1 MSKKFLHVLK
11 YILPAAIAF
20 VLMYFAFQN
29 VDFAEFWSK
38 AQEVN
43 YIWVFISIALSYVSY
58 WIRAFR
64 WNLLLKPLGFE
75 HLTSNRTTIAV
86 LIGYLANLAFPRLGE
101 VTRCGILKRNEKVP
115 MTTSFGSVITE
126 RIIDVVTL
134 FILILFTLLIE
145 YDTLIAF
152 FKDAFSGFS
161 NIEGLAWK
169 VGLILTGL
177 VVLFGIIFYIAI
189 KSGGKLKEFI
199 RQLLEGVLSLRKVN
213 NFPAFIFS
221 TILLWVVYYY
231 MSYIIVFSL
240 PETSTLTWQAGI
252 MLLVTSGIALS
263 IPVQGGFG
271 TYHTL
276 ISGMLF
282 LYGID
287 KTTGVFFA
295 TLLHTSQIIA
305 IAVFGGIA
313 VIISLFLKKY
323 DTDQT

>member
-1 MSKKFLHVLK
+1 MGKKILHVLK

-29 VDFAEFWSK
+29 VDFAEFWNK

-43 YIWVFISIALSYVSY
+43 YIWVFISIALSYLSY

-75 HLTSNRTTIAV
+75 HLTSNRTTVAV

-152 FKDAFSGFS
+152 LKDAFSGIS
-161 NIEGLAWK
+161 DIEGLGWK
-169 VGLILTGL
+169 VALILVGL
-177 VVLFGIIFYIAI
+177 MIAVGIIFYLAV

-295 TLLHTSQIIA
+295 TLLHTSQIICL
-305 IAVFGGIA
+305 AVLG
-313 VIISLFLKKY
+313 IISSLILFFKIRSNG
-323 DTDQT
+323 